1 MKDLVYR
8 KITASNNTDIK
19 RLQLVLESAPN
30 YYLTIQGTRP
40 SSDEAFS
47 ELTSSPK
54 GLPFENK
61 SFYLIE
67 QDTKAIGCFDILK
80 GYPSKKV
87 AFIGL
92 LLFVESQQGNG
103 LGSRALKFALS
114 LAIKWQLEKIQ
125 IAVVQ
130 NNHQALDF
138 WEKEGFVELYR
149 QESDDY
155 LAPIIVLELELNQ

>member
-1 MKDLVYR
+1 MKDLNYR
-8 KITASNNTDIK
+8 KITASNETDIIT
-19 RLQLVLESAPN
+19 LQLVLESAPN
-30 YYLTIQGTRP
+30 YYQIIQGTGP
-40 SSDEAFS
+40 SSDEAYS
-47 ELTSSPK
+47 ELTDTPK

-80 GYPSKKV
+80 GYPSQEV

-92 LLFVESQQGNG
+92 LLFDESEQGKG
-103 LGSRALKFALS
+103 LGSRALNFALS
-114 LAIKWQLEKIQ
+114 LTKKWQLEKVQ

-130 NNHQALDF
+130 SNQQALDF
-138 WEKEGFVELYR
+138 WQKKGFVELYR

-155 LAPIIVLELELNQ
+155 LAPIIVLEFELSH